1 MALFHTQGP
10 HAAYPHSYRCH
21 LIEIFYSTQPW
32 LHTYPNP
39 VSSMSFRFHQL
50 IHRTENDKAGLERT
64 GQARKGHSGLD
75 MQYIIQ
81 VLSFA
86 CLAIPLKQKKISP
99 KTKQPIQE
107 LSKRE
112 REIDIESL
120 DRNRG
125 QSRIQTLTGK
135 QKREVSIQ
143 KENYFTNIFWKNV
156 STLYN
161 KTVLYITCIFGSQR
175 VDKFLCFQG
184 SVNHHHGRT
193 IVLYRNFEE
202 AYTFLLL
209 SHSLLR
215 RQILAS
221 LLFFLFSV

>member
-39 VSSMSFRFHQL
+39 VSSMSFSFHQL
-50 IHRTENDKAGLERT
+50 IHRTEKDQAGLERT
-64 GQARKGHSGLD
+64 GQARTGHRGQD

-99 KTKQPIQE
+99 ETKQPTQD
-107 LSKRE
+107 LSKHRTGK
-112 REIDIESL
+112 DIEGL

-125 QSRIQTLTGK
+125 LFRIQTFTGN
-135 QKREVSIQ
+135 QKRKASIQ
-143 KENYFTNIFWKNV
+143 KENYFTNTFWKNLAHCIIC
-156 STLYN
+156 TLYSSPF
-161 KTVLYITCIFGSQR
+161 VLLG
-175 VDKFLCFQG
+175 
-184 SVNHHHGRT
+184 
-193 IVLYRNFEE
+193 
-202 AYTFLLL
+202 
-209 SHSLLR
+209 
-215 RQILAS
+215 
-221 LLFFLFSV
+221 